1 MLTASLGNAMGRNT
15 GWGAESW
22 RASWRRWRLGLRAVG
37 QVQVRVKGWE
47 RGCFMS
53 VHSPGKEIRVQNA
66 TRNTSGSECKRE
78 FLGGKKTRTFAIHP
92 SVNAFSLGIT
102 NWVQGWKN
110 NGWRT
115 STGKEVINK
124 EDFMGLEKL
133 VQGMDIRWVS
143 ISCGPNSS
151 ASRESRGSV
160 SGPVTSVTSFPWN
173 ERCRVRWDTFDCF
186 GPVTR
191 RCHCVR
197 NALFCVLSAVLA
209 RAHLLTGNVTWKSQ
223 PIGFCGSS
231 HNLR

>member
-1 MLTASLGNAMGRNT
+1 
-15 GWGAESW
+15 
-22 RASWRRWRLGLRAVG
+22 
-37 QVQVRVKGWE
+37 
-47 RGCFMS
+47 MS

-78 FLGGKKTRTFAIHP
+78 FPGGKTRTFAIHP

-143 ISCGPNSS
+143 VSCGP
-151 ASRESRGSV
+151 AAQQAGRAG
-160 SGPVTSVTSFPWN
+160 
-173 ERCRVRWDTFDCF
+173 
-186 GPVTR
+186 
-191 RCHCVR
+191 
-197 NALFCVLSAVLA
+197 VL
-209 RAHLLTGNVTWKSQ
+209 
-223 PIGFCGSS
+223 
-231 HNLR
+231 